1 MLGVE
6 GYGSDNG
13 SDTEAQFTPSISST
27 ASLTTKL
34 APSPKKSTF
43 SLPPPTNAPAAPS
56 SASTPFSG
64 LSLPAPKTRRAPKKI
79 TIGLPELPPETSK
92 GDDVD
97 ARRVA
102 KKPRLESLESK
113 ARSSAL
119 LSMLPAPK
127 NTAPV
132 TITQERVLGGGRGPG
147 LVFNTTASRSSRTST
162 VEDVED
168 AKEEGDA
175 TEHAETAN
183 PVKNVPIPF
192 LPPSLVKGKANI
204 SVEETNDRPQTLV
217 HAPSSAPAVD
227 FFSIGKTG
235 LRFIHCL
242 LPELIVNVG
251 SSNSDLLTSSRSDKA
266 SLSKHAAVPS
276 ASPVSTSS
284 VPPPAS
290 SAVPGVSS
298 APKVDDFVPPEPTP
312 QDQYPGYYLLPSGA
326 WAAYDPQYYRS
337 FYDKWKR
344 EYDAHVRALEK
355 GTAKGFEDLET
366 EGAQEVDALREMEK
380 AKKEIQEREEK
391 KALTTGNADAAAA
404 PKMNI
409 KGAALGG
416 RARTRHQLS
425 TLLTEAYQNREAL
438 EEKIALGRRN
448 RKEAGNKYGF

>member
-227 FFSIGKTG
+227 FFSIVFLNMQQF
-235 LRFIHCL
+235 LRRHLCQHL
-242 LPELIVNVG
+242 LYHRLHP
-251 SSNSDLLTSSRSDKA
+251 LLFRE
-266 SLSKHAAVPS
+266 
-276 ASPVSTSS
+276 SPPLLKLMIS
-284 VPPPAS
+284 
-290 SAVPGVSS
+290 
-298 APKVDDFVPPEPTP
+298 
-312 QDQYPGYYLLPSGA
+312 YLPNQLHRTNTLA
-326 WAAYDPQYYRS
+326 ITYYR
-337 FYDKWKR
+337 
-344 EYDAHVRALEK
+344 RAP
-355 GTAKGFEDLET
+355 G
-366 EGAQEVDALREMEK
+366 RP
-380 AKKEIQEREEK
+380 
-391 KALTTGNADAAAA
+391 TTLNITVLSMTSGNGNTMLMYVLWR
-404 PKMNI
+404 K
-409 KGAALGG
+409 
-416 RARTRHQLS
+416 
-425 TLLTEAYQNREAL
+425 
-438 EEKIALGRRN
+438 GRRKVS
-448 RKEAGNKYGF
+448 RTWRRRVHKKWMHCGRWRRQRRRFRREKRRRR